1 MVGFEGSK
9 RMSWWAWLVIPVFSV
24 FGLAVGWVVGT
35 VLLSFRDDPM
45 DIWEDWED

>member
-1 MVGFEGSK
+1 MVGFERDK
-9 RMSWWAWLVIPVFSV
+9 RMNWAWLVIPVFSLL
-24 FGLAVGWVVGT
+24 GLAAGWVVGT

>member
-1 MVGFEGSK
+1 VVGFEGSK
-9 RMSWWAWLVIPVFSV
+9 RMNWTWLVIPVFSV

-35 VLLSFRDDPM
+35 ILLSFRDDPM